1 MRNDMRDSVTGGKR
15 VGDVNDVIAWRWE
28 THERC
33 VVVFIGDIDR
43 HVDVT
48 VEIVIS
54 GVRRAHN
61 ETIFGDIF
69 AVKPPRGGDQSGD
82 GVDGEIAASLGERR
96 RRRPAVGDVI
106 VRKRVDVVRA
116 HRSDLGAGRLVLV
129 DAELVAW
136 LLKRRRVVVRVVNDK
151 YQYRA
156 GGQCRCAAIG
166 GNQSKPVT
174 VVIATM

>member
-1 MRNDMRDSVTGGKR
+1 MRNDVRHRVAGGKR
-15 VGDVNDVIAWRWE
+15 VGDVNDVVAWRRK
-28 THERC
+28 TNERR
-33 VVVFIGDIDR
+33 VVVFIGDINR

-54 GVRRAHN
+54 RVRGAHH
-61 ETIFGDIF
+61 ETILSDIF

-116 HRSDLGAGRLVLV
+116 HRSNLGAGILVLV

-136 LLKRRRVVVRVVNDK
+136 LLKRRCVVVRVVNDK

-156 GGQCRCAAIG
+156 GGQCRCAAIS
-166 GNQSKPVT
+166 GNQSEPVT